1 MPPSPSRVRADRTDE
16 GLPAMV
22 RALLVDDHMVVRA
35 GLRALLEASG
45 RAEVVGEA
53 SSGEEAVAQARSLE
67 PDIVV
72 MDLAMPGMGGVEA
85 TRRIAALGIETRVLV
100 LTVHDE
106 DEFMVPALDAGAD
119 GFLNKSAADTDLM
132 GAIEAVM
139 RGHSYLSGRASALF
153 ARRKAQRIG
162 AGREPEP
169 EPLTDRERTV
179 IELTARGLSAKE
191 AGREMHLSP
200 KTVEGYI
207 ARAKSKLGLA
217 NRRDIVRFAL
227 ESELLRP
234 EAEE

>member
-1 MPPSPSRVRADRTDE
+1 

-53 SSGEEAVAQARSLE
+53 ASGEEAVAKARSLE

-72 MDLAMPGMGGVEA
+72 MDLAMPGVDGVEA
-85 TRRIAALGIETRVLV
+85 TRRIAALGIGTRVLV

-106 DEFMVPALDAGAD
+106 DEFLAAALDAGAD
-119 GFLNKSAADTDLM
+119 GFLEKSAADTDLM

-139 RGHSYLSGRASALF
+139 RGHSYLPRRAAALI
-153 ARRKAQRIG
+153 ARRKERRRG
-162 AGREPEP
+162 AGREPQHEV
-169 EPLTDRERTV
+169 LSDRERTV
-179 IELTARGLSAKE
+179 IELTARGLTAAE
-191 AGREMHLSP
+191 AGLKMHLSP

-227 ESELLRP
+227 ESGLLLS

>member
-1 MPPSPSRVRADRTDE
+1 MKGPPT
-16 GLPAMV
+16 MV
-22 RALLVDDHMVVRA
+22 RALLVDDHAVVRA

-45 RAEVVGEA
+45 TAEVVGEA
-53 SSGEEAVAQARSLE
+53 SSGEEGVAKARSLE

-72 MDLAMPGMGGVEA
+72 MDLAMPGMDGIEA
-85 TRRIAALGIETRVLV
+85 TRRIAALGIDTKVLV
-100 LTVHDE
+100 LTIHDE
-106 DEFMVPALDAGAD
+106 DEFLVPALDAGAD

-132 GAIEAVM
+132 GAIEAVV
-139 RGHSYLSGRASALF
+139 RGHSYLPRRAAALI
-153 ARRKAQRIG
+153 ARRNAQQAG
-162 AGREPEP
+162 ADR

-179 IELTARGLSAKE
+179 IELTARGFSAAE
-191 AGREMHLSP
+191 AGREMHLSR

-227 ESELLRP
+227 ENGLLRP

>member
-1 MPPSPSRVRADRTDE
+1 
-16 GLPAMV
+16 MV

-45 RAEVVGEA
+45 RVEVAGEA
-53 SSGEEAVAQARSLE
+53 SSGEEAVAKARSLE

-72 MDLAMPGMGGVEA
+72 MDLAMPGMDGVEA

-106 DEFMVPALDAGAD
+106 DKFLASALDAGAD
-119 GFLNKSAADTDLM
+119 GFLSKSAADTDLL
-132 GAIEAVM
+132 GAIDAVM
-139 RGHSYLSGRASALF
+139 RGHAWLPGRAAALI
-153 ARRKAQRIG
+153 ARRKAQQHG
-162 AGREPEP
+162 AGREPEQ
-169 EPLTDRERTV
+169 ESLTDRERTV
-179 IELTARGLSAKE
+179 IELTARGLSAAE
-191 AGREMHLSP
+191 AGRTIHLSP

-217 NRRDIVRFAL
+217 NRRDIVRYAL
-227 ESELLRP
+227 KSGLLRP